1 MQPPLEDL
9 AQHVIDLVGDRAEA
23 QVRVVELRHGLTRF
37 ANSHVHQHV
46 GEQTVE
52 VVLKVARDG
61 RVATAST
68 TRTGDDE
75 LQSFVDATL
84 DVAAVAPVD
93 EAWPGMSP
101 PAPLQNTDTTAPA
114 TVDATPESRTEIVKA
129 FVEAGDG
136 LNAAGYCETEHLRLA
151 FANSAGQ
158 RASAQS
164 SRATI
169 DGIHRTATSAGQG
182 HQTSRSLADLDGGA
196 AGAQAAEL
204 ARRGQDPVDPDPD
217 RYEVVLGPEAVATIF
232 QFLSFYGFNAKAMA
246 EGRSFVRLGEQQFD
260 QAVTMVDDVNDPRSV
275 GLTIDVEGTPTQ
287 PLRLIEAGVST
298 ALAYDRRTARDEGRE
313 STGHA
318 IPGSDQYGPV
328 AANLLVGAGEQS
340 PADLVAGMERG
351 LLVTAFNYC
360 RVLDPKTMV
369 ITGLTRNGTFLV
381 ENGEIVRPVGNL
393 RFTQGC
399 VDGLAPGQVL
409 GVGNDGRHAEG
420 EFGPGMVWAP
430 SLRLASWNISGT
442 ARG

>member
-1 MQPPLEDL
+1 MERPLEDL

-23 QVRVVELRHGLTRF
+23 QVRVVDLRHGLTRF
-37 ANSHVHQHV
+37 ANSHIHQHV

-52 VVLKVARDG
+52 VVLKIASDG
-61 RVATAST
+61 RVASAST
-68 TRTGDDE
+68 TRTTDDD
-75 LQSFVDATL
+75 LRSFVDATL

-93 EAWPGMSP
+93 EDWPGMA
-101 PAPLQNTDTTAPA
+101 PATPLENTDTTSAA
-114 TVDATPESRTEIVKA
+114 TVDATPEARTEIVKA

-151 FANSAGQ
+151 FANTAGQ
-158 RASAQS
+158 QASAQS
-164 SRATI
+164 TRATI

-196 AGAQAAEL
+196 AGRQAADL

-246 EGRSFVRLGEQQFD
+246 EGRSFVQLGEHQFD
-260 QAVTMVDDVNDPRSV
+260 EAITLVDDVNDPRSV

-287 PLRLIEAGVST
+287 ALRLIDAGVST
-298 ALAYDRRTARDEGRE
+298 ALAYDRRTASAENRD

-318 IPGSDQYGPV
+318 IPGSEQYGPV
-328 AANLLVGAGEQS
+328 AANLLVGAADRS

-360 RVLDPKTMV
+360 RVLDPMTMV

-381 ENGEIVRPVGNL
+381 EDGKVVRPVGNL
-393 RFTQGC
+393 RFTQSF
-399 VDGLAPGQVL
+399 VAGLAPGQVL

>member
-1 MQPPLEDL
+1 MERPLEDL
-9 AQHVIDLVGDRAEA
+9 AQHVLDLVGDRAEA
-23 QVRVVELRHGLTRF
+23 QVRVVGLHHGLTRF

-52 VVLKVARDG
+52 VALKVVTGG
-61 RVATAST
+61 RVASAST
-68 TRTGDDE
+68 TRTGGDD
-75 LQSFVDATL
+75 LQSFVDGTL
-84 DVAAVAPVD
+84 DVAAVAPVRED
-93 EAWPGMSP
+93 WPGMAP
-101 PAPLQNTDTTAPA
+101 PTPLEHTDTTASA
-114 TVDATPESRTEIVKA
+114 TIDATPESRTEIVKA

-158 RASAQS
+158 RATAQS
-164 SRATI
+164 TRATI
-169 DGIHRTATSAGQG
+169 DGIHRTSTSAGQG

-196 AGAQAAEL
+196 AGAQAADL
-204 ARRGQDPVDPDPD
+204 ARRGQDPIDPDPD

-246 EGRSFVRLGEQQFD
+246 EGRSFVHLGEQQFD
-260 QAVTMVDDVNDPRSV
+260 EAISVTDDVNDPRSV

-287 PLRLIEAGVST
+287 PLRLIEKGVST
-298 ALAYDRRTARDEGRE
+298 ALAYDRRTARTEGRD

-318 IPGSDQYGPV
+318 IPGSDQFGPV
-328 AANLLVGAGEQS
+328 AANLLVGRGDRS

-381 ENGEIVRPVGNL
+381 EDGKIVRPVGNL
-393 RFTQGC
+393 RFTQGF
-399 VDGLAPGQVL
+399 VAGLAPGQVL
-409 GVGNDGRHAEG
+409 GVGDDGRHAEG